1 MPTLII
7 YLPTELPQATTQT
20 SQVDYLI
27 SPDGR
32 SEGAH
37 SSAALALLP
46 AASGFEVLA
55 VVPVQA
61 LSWHQVQLPRGLV
74 GRSAGADRSTPRLR
88 AALEGLLEEHLL
100 DEAADLHF
108 ALAPDARDAAPTWVA
123 ACNRAW
129 LRAWMQALEQ
139 QHKPATRIVP
149 EFAPSAGVLSNVE
162 RGQTALHVIGPEA
175 APLVVYAKSTDVPEL
190 AGAVTGRVGLVV
202 LPLTAATVAMAHWP
216 VDAPVVAEPAVA
228 ALAERHF
235 ARAAGLQSRS
245 QRWLAAAASGWDLA
259 QFDLV
264 SSGGRRRWRRLSG
277 LFENFLRAPQWRA
290 ARWASVALVITHL
303 VGLNAWAWAQRDS
316 LQAKRQAVQ
325 QVLTSTFPG
334 VKVVVDAPVQM
345 SREVQRLRVA
355 TGAASSGDFELL
367 LETLA
372 QSMPAGMA
380 PTAIDYSANELRVKG
395 LSLSPTDIAAATERA
410 RARQVALRMEGASL
424 VLSPLAAP

>member
-7 YLPTELPQATTQT
+7 YLPTELPQAS
-20 SQVDYLI
+20 SQVDYVL

-46 AASGFEVLA
+46 GGSGFEVVA

-74 GRSAGADRSTPRLR
+74 GRNTGADRSTPRLR

-100 DEAADLHF
+100 DEAADVHF
-108 ALAPDARDAAPTWVA
+108 ALDPDARDGAPTWVA

-129 LRAWMQALEQ
+129 LRAWTQALEQ
-139 QHKPATRIVP
+139 QHRPASRIVP
-149 EFAPSAGVLSNVE
+149 EFAPTANALSSAQ
-162 RGQTALHVIGPEA
+162 RGQTALHMIGTEA
-175 APLVVYAKSTDVPEL
+175 APLLVFAKSSDTPVLP
-190 AGAVTGRVGLVV
+190 GAAMGGAGLVV
-202 LPLTAATVAMAHWP
+202 LPMTVAALTMAHWP
-216 VDAPVVAEPAVA
+216 ADAPVVAEPAVA

-235 ARAAGLQSRS
+235 ARVVTLQSRS
-245 QRWLAAAASGWDLA
+245 ARWLAAAASGWDLA

-264 SSGGRRRWRRLSG
+264 SSGGRRRWRRLSAIV
-277 LFENFLRAPQWRA
+277 ENFLRAPAWRA
-290 ARWASVALVITHL
+290 SRWACVALVATHL
-303 VGLNAWAWAQRDS
+303 AGLNAWAWAQRNS
-316 LQAKRQAVQ
+316 LEAKRQAVQ

-367 LETLA
+367 LEALA
-372 QSMPAGMA
+372 QSVPVGMA
-380 PTAIDYSANELRVKG
+380 PSTIDYSANELRLKG
-395 LSLSPTDIAAATERA
+395 LSLLPNELAAASERA
-410 RARQVALRMEGASL
+410 RARQVNLRMEGGSL
-424 VLSPLAAP
+424 VLSPLTAP